1 MRSMEHTKEWK
12 MYPVRSMFAILE
24 KFVIESNLDRSILD
38 SLIEYPLLHAA
49 YVEMSIGKNRGYD
62 DSRKSA
68 EAFLDAADSPGKL
81 KSVEQTKRT
90 SQRRKSVKL

>member
-1 MRSMEHTKEWK
+1 MSHIFIEH
-12 MYPVRSMFAILE
+12 V
-24 KFVIESNLDRSILD
+24 
-38 SLIEYPLLHAA
+38 
-49 YVEMSIGKNRGYD
+49 MSIGKNRGYD